1 MNRARG
7 YARTRFCG
15 RRCEGTQRVNCYR
28 LSLNKTVGQARRLP
42 IHRRQAGALAL
53 QIRYQRSV
61 IGSQLVATAC
71 PPWVG
76 RTVRWRI
83 CYLLSLPGES
93 ALTTWIKHG
102 AAAICAATMACILS
116 FDRARDRFVHLELI
130 IVRQFFAR
138 ADVA

>member
-1 MNRARG
+1 MLANHG
-7 YARTRFCG
+7 SFD
-15 RRCEGTQRVNCYR
+15 RVFR
-28 LSLNKTVGQARRLP
+28 VDETFGQGGKLWPAEFPFGIELVDK
-42 IHRRQAGALAL
+42 AGATLRV
-53 QIRYQRSV
+53 IRRGDSV
-61 IGSQLVATAC
+61 GGSVNL
-71 PPWVG
+71 PSYLSPG
-76 RTVRWRI
+76 R
-83 CYLLSLPGES
+83 S

>member
-1 MNRARG
+1 MTAKRRVIGKNCRAGASPADPSNGKR
-7 YARTRFCG
+7 
-15 RRCEGTQRVNCYR
+15 E
-28 LSLNKTVGQARRLP
+28 RLP
-42 IHRRQAGALAL
+42 
-53 QIRYQRSV
+53 YKSV
-61 IGSQLVATAC
+61 IRGQL
-71 PPWVG
+71 
-76 RTVRWRI
+76 TVLS
-83 CYLLSLPGES
+83 YLSPGKS

>member
-1 MNRARG
+1 MLTLMFILMLMLVLVLVLVIELEIRSQQSEPGGQRRIRR
-7 YARTRFCG
+7 YFCNVVTICDEITD
-15 RRCEGTQRVNCYR
+15 RSDGTLR
-28 LSLNKTVGQARRLP
+28 
-42 IHRRQAGALAL
+42 
-53 QIRYQRSV
+53 V
-61 IGSQLVATAC
+61 IG
-71 PPWVG
+71 
-76 RTVRWRI
+76 
-83 CYLLSLPGES
+83 YLLSLPGRS